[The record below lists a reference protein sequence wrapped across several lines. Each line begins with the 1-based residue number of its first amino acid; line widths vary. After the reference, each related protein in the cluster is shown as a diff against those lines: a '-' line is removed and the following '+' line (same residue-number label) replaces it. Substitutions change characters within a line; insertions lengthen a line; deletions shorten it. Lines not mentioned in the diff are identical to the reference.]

1 MAQPLSV
8 ILHLMDNGA
17 KVLYENTAQG
27 HLYAENDLV
36 KACREGQSGAR
47 SILYRRY
54 AEKILLQCLKYRGNR
69 EDARELLTDVFVAAF
84 ERLYQFG

>member
-1 MAQPLSV
+1 M
-8 ILHLMDNGA
+8 
-17 KVLYENTAQG
+17 LYENTAQG